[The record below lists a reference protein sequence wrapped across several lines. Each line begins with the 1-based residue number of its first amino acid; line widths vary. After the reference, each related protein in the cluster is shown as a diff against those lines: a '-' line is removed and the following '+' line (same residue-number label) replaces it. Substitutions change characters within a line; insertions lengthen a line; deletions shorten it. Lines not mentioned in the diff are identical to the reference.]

1 MPHASVRYT
10 LLNTGSYKGVADG
23 GMVLEGDAMRQNV
36 WTFPVGVALSKDF
49 DTAGGWSVRPSLDL
63 GVVAA
68 AGDVKAKGDVSFAG
82 VKGKAALE
90 TQVLDRVSFAGQ
102 AGVELGKDKLS
113 FGLNYNVRAGE
124 RNTAHGVF
132 GTFRY
137 TF

>member
-1 MPHASVRYT
+1 
-10 LLNTGSYKGVADG
+10 
-23 GMVLEGDAMRQNV
+23 MVLEGDAMRQNV

>member
-1 MPHASVRYT
+1 M
-10 LLNTGSYKGVADG
+10 
-23 GMVLEGDAMRQNV
+23 
-36 WTFPVGVALSKDF
+36 
-49 DTAGGWSVRPSLDL
+49 TAGGWSGRSALEL
-63 GVVAA
+63 GVGGA
-68 AGDVKAKGDVSFAG
+68 AGGVKGKGDGGFAG
-82 VKGKAALE
+82 VKGKAAVE